1 MTTFKAFLKVLNKNK
16 FIVIMYTAI
25 LVFFGVFNMQTS
37 DNSIGYI
44 STKPDILIVNN
55 DENKGLTK
63 DLINYIEKNSNKV
76 DIKND
81 EASINDALFYRDVN
95 YIIYI
100 PKDFRK
106 DFLKGND
113 TQIEIK
119 KTGDY
124 QSSLADMILERY
136 LKVASTYNEVIKDE
150 NLIIKNIN
158 NTLKD
163 GTEIELTSTVDKN
176 ALDKAAYYYNF
187 ANYSILA
194 GCVYII
200 CIILSSFNNNMIRKR
215 TIISSTSSRSF
226 NRTLLIANSLF
237 AITLWLFYV
246 ILSFILV
253 GNIMFTISGLFFIL
267 NSLVFSICA
276 LTLAFLI
283 GNISNNKNALNG
295 IVNVIALGSS
305 FLCGAF
311 VPTEYLPDLVLKIAH
326 VLPSYY
332 FINTN
337 NLLTKIEKFNLI
349 SLKPVLINI
358 AIILVFTII
367 FIVLTNIIFK
377 RKNKLS

>member
-1 MTTFKAFLKVLNKNK
+1 MTIFKAFLKVLNKNK

-44 STKPDILIVNN
+44 STKPDILIINN

-76 DIKND
+76 EIKDD
-81 EASINDALFYRDVN
+81 ETSINDALFYRDVN

-100 PKDFRK
+100 PSNFRK
-106 DFLKGND
+106 DFLEGNNP
-113 TQIEIK
+113 QIEIK

-124 QSSLADMILERY
+124 QSSLANMLLERY
-136 LKVASTYNEVIKDE
+136 LKVASAYNEIIKDE
-150 NLIIKNIN
+150 NLIIKKIHD
-158 NTLKD
+158 TLKD
-163 GTEIELTSTVDKN
+163 KTEVELTSSINKN
-176 ALDKAAYYYNF
+176 ALDKTAYYYNF

-215 TIISSTSSRSF
+215 TIISSTNNKVF
-226 NRTLLIANSLF
+226 NRRLLLANSLF
-237 AITLWLFYV
+237 ALTLWLFYV
-246 ILSFILV
+246 ILSFILLGEV
-253 GNIMFTISGLFFIL
+253 MFSISGLLYIL

-311 VPTEYLPDLVLKIAH
+311 VPTEYLPELVLKIAH
-326 VLPSYY
+326 ILPSYY

-337 NLLTKIEKFNLI
+337 NLLTKIEKFNLT

-358 AIILVFTII
+358 SIILAFSTI
-367 FIVLTNIIFK
+367 FIILTNIISK